1 MEELKM
7 TELTEE
13 HLEVISENKAREF
26 EKKQTYKPLSDNLF
40 IEESMIDGQ
49 GLFANNDIPAGT
61 DLGISHIEIEKD
73 KMAALEMIRTP
84 LGGFINHEKTV
95 KETNGEDKNVEVSG
109 PNCKRIKGRMDGCKI
124 EYSLITRR
132 DIKAGEELTLEYSM
146 YIPVK

>member
-1 MEELKM
+1 M
-7 TELTEE
+7 TELKEE
-13 HLEVISENKAREF
+13 HFEVISENRAREF

-49 GLFANNDIPAGT
+49 GLFASKDIPDNT

-73 KMAALEMIRTP
+73 KMAPLEMLRTP
-84 LGGFINHEKTV
+84 LGGFINHEKTI
-95 KETNGEDKNVEVSG
+95 KEKNEEGKEVEVSG
-109 PNCKRIKGRMDGCKI
+109 PNCKRIKGRRDGCKI

>member
-1 MEELKM
+1 M
-7 TELTEE
+7 TELKEE
-13 HLEVISENKAREF
+13 HFEVISENRAREF

-49 GLFANNDIPAGT
+49 GLFASNDIPEGT

-84 LGGFINHEKTV
+84 LGGFINHEKTI
-95 KETNGEDKNVEVSG
+95 KESDGKGKDVEVSG

>member
-1 MEELKM
+1 M
-7 TELTEE
+7 TEQNEE
-13 HLEVISENKAREF
+13 HFEVISENKAREF
-26 EKKQTYKPLSDNLF
+26 EKKQTYKPLPDTLF

-49 GLFANNDIPAGT
+49 GLFASKDIPDNT

-73 KMAALEMIRTP
+73 KMAPLEMIRTP
-84 LGGFINHEKTV
+84 LGGFINHEKTI
-95 KETNGEDKNVEVSG
+95 KEKNEEGKEVEISG
-109 PNCKRIKGRMDGCKI
+109 PNCKRIKGRRDGCKI

>member
-7 TELTEE
+7 TEQNEE

-95 KETNGEDKNVEVSG
+95 KETNGEDKDVEVSG

>member
-95 KETNGEDKNVEVSG
+95 KETNGEDKDVEVSG

>member
-1 MEELKM
+1 M
-7 TELTEE
+7 TEQNEE
-13 HLEVISENKAREF
+13 HLEVISENRAREF
-26 EKKQTYKPLSDNLF
+26 EKKQTYKPLTDNLF

-49 GLFANNDIPAGT
+49 GLFASKDISDNT

-73 KMAALEMIRTP
+73 KMAPLEMLRTP
-84 LGGFINHEKTV
+84 LGGFINHEKTI
-95 KETNGEDKNVEVSG
+95 KEKNEEGKEVEISG
-109 PNCKRIKGRMDGCKI
+109 PNCKRIKGRRDGCKI